1 MTFLDHLWRL
11 SFKQTFHFIL
21 FCDTLT
27 LVTWCALSR
36 LLYLPRTPHMMQ
48 HWRRISNSSHEI
60 TLGDWDVEK
69 KLRQSFGKFSLIFRL
84 ALLAHEQEYSK
95 LCVGYTTLAR
105 EAHLSTKW
113 ANSHLWLST
122 IWTYMVKMSHWF
134 IKGFRLNSCLVLRVF
149 RNQAPSKSLSTRI
162 SRPSISYCC
171 KLSSVVIAI

>member
-1 MTFLDHLWRL
+1 MSHG
-11 SFKQTFHFIL
+11 
-21 FCDTLT
+21 

-95 LCVGYTTLAR
+95 PCVGYTTLAR

-134 IKGFRLNSCLVLRVF
+134 IKGFRLNSCLVLVS
-149 RNQAPSKSLSTRI
+149 ASAETCC
-162 SRPSISYCC
+162 SYCTFGYFAI
-171 KLSSVVIAI
+171 KLRLSHCPLE